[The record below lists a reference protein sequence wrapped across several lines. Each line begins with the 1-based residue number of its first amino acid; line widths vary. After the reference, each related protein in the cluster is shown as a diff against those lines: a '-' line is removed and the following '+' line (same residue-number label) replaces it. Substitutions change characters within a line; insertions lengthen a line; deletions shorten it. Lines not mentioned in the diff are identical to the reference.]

1 MKKRTRKEYHA
12 LNNEWCEITK
22 NIEMA
27 IDDLSKKI
35 AQCYSNEDLNELNTI
50 YDDIITI
57 NDQFMYGKD
66 PRPNIKFKSVGD
78 TGEIL
83 NKIYMLIYEFYPF
96 FDIEW
101 ITILLENELDSIIA
115 LQETIKDPTIKSIK
129 EREDQS

>member
-1 MKKRTRKEYHA
+1 MKKRTREEYHI
-12 LNNEWCEITK
+12 LHNEWYEITK

-129 EREDQS
+129 EREE

>member
-1 MKKRTRKEYHA
+1 MKKRTRKEYHT
-12 LNNEWCEITK
+12 LHNEWCEITK

-35 AQCYSNEDLNELNTI
+35 AQCYSNKDLNELDSI

-78 TGEIL
+78 TGEML

-101 ITILLENELDSIIA
+101 ITILLENKLDSIIA
-115 LQETIKDPTIKSIK
+115 LQETIKDPTINSIK
-129 EREDQS
+129 EREE

>member
-1 MKKRTRKEYHA
+1 MKKRTREEYHT
-12 LNNEWCEITK
+12 LHNEWYEITK

-35 AQCYSNEDLNELNTI
+35 AQCYSNKDLNELNTI
-50 YDDIITI
+50 YDDIISI

-129 EREDQS
+129 EREEQS

>member
-1 MKKRTRKEYHA
+1 MKKRTREEYHT
-12 LNNEWCEITK
+12 LHNEWYEITK

-27 IDDLSKKI
+27 IDDLTKKI

>member
-1 MKKRTRKEYHA
+1 MKKRTREEYHT
-12 LNNEWCEITK
+12 LHNEWYEITK

-35 AQCYSNEDLNELNTI
+35 AQCYSNEDLNKLNTI
-50 YDDIITI
+50 YDDIIAI

-115 LQETIKDPTIKSIK
+115 LQETIKDPIIKSIK

>member
-1 MKKRTRKEYHA
+1 MKKRTREEYHA

-22 NIEMA
+22 NIEIA

-50 YDDIITI
+50 YDDIIAI

-129 EREDQS
+129 EREE